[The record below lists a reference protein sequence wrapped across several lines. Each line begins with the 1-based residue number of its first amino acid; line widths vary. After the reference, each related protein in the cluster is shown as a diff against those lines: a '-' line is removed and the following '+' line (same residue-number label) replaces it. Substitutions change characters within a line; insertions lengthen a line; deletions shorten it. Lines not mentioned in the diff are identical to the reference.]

1 MGCALGP
8 TGGAAL
14 LVASVSDPD
23 VAFAIAFHVGC
34 ELEPCGGGPAFPVA
48 SVSDPDVAFAIA
60 FRVGCELDPCA
71 GGPALPLA

>member
-1 MGCALGP
+1 M
-8 TGGAAL
+8 
-14 LVASVSDPD
+14 SDPD
-23 VAFAIAFHVGC
+23 VAFGIACRVGC